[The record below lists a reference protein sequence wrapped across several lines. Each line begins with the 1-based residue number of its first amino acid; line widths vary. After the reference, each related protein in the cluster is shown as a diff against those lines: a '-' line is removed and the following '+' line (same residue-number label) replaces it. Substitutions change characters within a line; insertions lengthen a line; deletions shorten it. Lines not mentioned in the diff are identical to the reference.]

1 MKMESSV
8 HHRIECRGA
17 PMNLS
22 NFSEP
27 RFDSAR
33 HCRPLGGVLAAL
45 ARPLL
50 RWLQRSLPQACF
62 LCSAPSGNA
71 LLCGD
76 CTSALPRIGSA
87 CPLCGLPFESAAPCG
102 ACLARA
108 PPFAAT
114 VAAWTYAFPVD
125 RLLQAFKYGSAL
137 ALAEPLA
144 AELCAALRCR
154 PDARAEAIV
163 ALPLSRARQR
173 RRGFNQAHEIARRV
187 AVSLELPMIR
197 GLARVRDSPPQATL
211 AWTARAR
218 NVRHAFVGAPSLR
231 GRRIAIV
238 DDVMTTGATLAAAAE
253 AARRAGASAVEAW
266 VVARTLPPDES
277 RHAKRLNAITLSE

>member
-1 MKMESSV
+1 
-8 HHRIECRGA
+8 
-17 PMNLS
+17 MNLS
-22 NFSEP
+22 NFFKL
-27 RFDSAR
+27 RFNSAGR
-33 HCRPLGGVLAAL
+33 FRPFGGLLQAFS
-45 ARPLL
+45 RPAI

-71 LLCGD
+71 LLCSE
-76 CTSALPRIGSA
+76 CTTALPRIGPA
-87 CPLCGLPFESAAPCG
+87 CPLCGLPFESAVPCG

-114 VAAWTYAFPVD
+114 VAAWRYAFPVD
-125 RLLQAFKYGSAL
+125 QLLQAFKYGSAL

-144 AELCAALRCR
+144 AELCAALRRR

-163 ALPLSRARQR
+163 ALPLSPARQR
-173 RRGFNQAHEIARRV
+173 QRGFNQAHEIARRV
-187 AVSLELPMIR
+187 AVSLELPMIV

-218 NVRHAFVGAPSLR
+218 NVRHAFVGAPSLH

-253 AARRAGASAVEAW
+253 AAHRAGASAVEAW
-266 VVARTLPPDES
+266 VVARTLPPDEP
-277 RHAKRLNAITLSE
+277 RHAKRLKASTMSE

>member
-1 MKMESSV
+1 
-8 HHRIECRGA
+8 
-17 PMNLS
+17 MNLS
-22 NFSEP
+22 NFFEL
-27 RFDSAR
+27 RFDSAGHGR
-33 HCRPLGGVLAAL
+33 ALRQVLAAL
-45 ARPLL
+45 SRPLL
-50 RWLQRSLPQACF
+50 RLLQRSLPQACF
-62 LCSAPSGNA
+62 LCAAPSGNA
-71 LLCGD
+71 LLCGE
-76 CTSALPRIGSA
+76 CTTALPRIGCA
-87 CPLCGLPFESAAPCG
+87 CPLCGLPFEAAVPCG

-108 PPFAAT
+108 PPFAAS
-114 VAAWTYAFPVD
+114 VAAWKYAFPAD
-125 RLLQAFKYGSAL
+125 QLLQAFKYGSAL

-144 AELCAALRCR
+144 AELCTALRR
-154 PDARAEAIV
+154 RSDARAEAIV
-163 ALPLSRARQR
+163 ALPLSPARQR
-173 RRGFNQAHEIARRV
+173 QRGFNQAHEIARRV

-211 AWTARAR
+211 AWTARAH

-277 RHAKRLNAITLSE
+277 RHGKRLSAVTISE